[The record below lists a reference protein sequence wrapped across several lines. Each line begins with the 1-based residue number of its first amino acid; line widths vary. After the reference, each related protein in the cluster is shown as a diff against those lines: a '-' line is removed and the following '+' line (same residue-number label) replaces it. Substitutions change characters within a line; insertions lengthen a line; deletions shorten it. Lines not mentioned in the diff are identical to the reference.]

1 MFIQNYIILFLDV
14 TGQIKIKGGILA
26 MFKNNLLLFTLLFLG
41 IIISPVFA
49 AEEQVTVELMWESG
63 ETQGYERDVLNSL
76 IEDFEEEHPGIKIKN
91 NPFVGSSENY
101 QAKLLTRLSAEAG
114 PDMYSVG
121 DNTLFRYAK
130 AGMAEPVPEQL
141 ANSLKNDFTE
151 TLRDGM
157 VSGLSWEGQ
166 LYGVP
171 WNADYVS
178 LWYNKDMFKE
188 AGLTKLPSNLEEL
201 REYAIK
207 LTKRENG
214 RVVRSGISLR
224 SHTGGAGQTDKW
236 INFLTAMGGE
246 LFNKEMT
253 ETVIN
258 NKAGVKAL
266 EYFVDLIYE
275 DKVDAVD
282 LQPRDSDGFA
292 QKKTAMFG
300 RGPWVLAF
308 LKDAAPDL
316 NYGVAP
322 FPGKS
327 IPFIDALCVSDKSKE
342 KEAAWT
348 FLEWLMKP
356 EVFARWQK
364 EIGSI
369 PLLQSIADMPY
380 FQNNEI
386 LSGFAMQP
394 LWDVPQHEKLYEIKI
409 ILGDYLEKACYK
421 KLTPQEALDQAA
433 KEISKILQED

>member
-1 MFIQNYIILFLDV
+1 MSK
-14 TGQIKIKGGILA
+14 TS
-26 MFKNNLLLFTLLFLG
+26 LLLFTLLFLG
-41 IIISPVFA
+41 TIISPVFA

-63 ETQGYERDVLNSL
+63 EVEAYERDELDNL
-76 IEDFEEEHPGIKIKN
+76 IEDFEEEHPSIKIKN

-101 QAKLLTRLSAEAG
+101 QAKLLTRLSSDAG
-114 PDMYSVG
+114 PDIYSVG

-130 AGMAEPVPEQL
+130 AGMTAPAPEQF
-141 ANSLKNDFTE
+141 ANSLTNNFSEALK
-151 TLRDGM
+151 DGIIS
-157 VSGLSWEGQ
+157 VLTWDDDQ

-171 WNADYVS
+171 WKIDYVA

-188 AGLTKLPSNLEEL
+188 AGLTEPPSNLEEL

-224 SHTGGAGQTDKW
+224 CHTGGAGQTDKW
-236 INFLTAMGGE
+236 INLLTAMGGE

-253 ETVIN
+253 EAVFH

-266 EYFVDLIYE
+266 EYLVDLIYE

-282 LQPRDSDGFA
+282 LQPRDKEGFA
-292 QKKTAMFG
+292 LEKTAMFG
-300 RGPWVLAF
+300 REPSVLVF

-316 NYGVAP
+316 NYGLAP

-327 IPFIDALCVSDKSKE
+327 IPFIDALCVSAQSKE

-356 EVFARWQK
+356 EVFVRWQK
-364 EIGSI
+364 RLGSI
-369 PLLQSIADMPY
+369 PLLQPIADMPY

-386 LSGFAMQP
+386 LSGFVKQP
-394 LWDVPQHEKLYEIKI
+394 LWNVPKHEKLYEIKI
-409 ILGDYLEKACYK
+409 ILGDYLEKACYE

-433 KEISKILQED
+433 NEINKILQED